1 MTISLKVVM
10 NIATIVAEELI
21 CTCPKSNLALQK
33 ECDSANQQLNVAVP
47 GAVQLVGQHMANSG
61 TAQPV
66 GQPLAIPGAVQLVGQ
81 PMVKSGTARS
91 VGQPLA
97 EPSAVRGRQPLLVP
111 GGMPLMVTRGQSLA
125 TSTFKYSTTGMQF
138 VTVPVP
144 LQAPLTEH
152 LLSNED
158 VPVTRG

>member
-1 MTISLKVVM
+1 MAKSGTAQPVCQPLAISG
-10 NIATIVAEELI
+10 
-21 CTCPKSNLALQK
+21 AL
-33 ECDSANQQLNVAVP
+33 QLNVS
-47 GAVQLVGQHMANSG
+47 QHMAKSG

-66 GQPLAIPGAVQLVGQ
+66 GQPLGIPGAVQLVGQ
-81 PMVKSGTARS
+81 PMAKSGTARS

-97 EPSAVRGRQPLLVP
+97 EPSVVRGRQPLLVS

-138 VTVPVP
+138 VIVPVP

-152 LLSNED
+152 LVSNED